1 MDIKQA
7 LKQYMSLRDEQEEV
21 ARRIRKLEL
30 ALARLEEEGSV
41 KDSVKGGYGGTQ
53 HFVIEGFPM
62 AEYNDVRSALIRQR
76 VRLTELHKE
85 ITTSVDAVHQLINE
99 IDNSEIRRIITY
111 RYVNGYTW
119 DRVAWAMKGRYTGDS
134 CYELVHRY
142 LQKSSENKK
151 EG

>member
-21 ARRIRKLEL
+21 ARRIRKLEQ

-53 HFVIEGFPM
+53 HFVIEGFPL
-62 AEYNDVRSALIRQR
+62 AEYNDVRSALIRQK

-85 ITTSVDAVHQLINE
+85 ITDSVDAVHELINSLE
-99 IDNSEIRRIITY
+99 NSEIRRMITY
-111 RYVNGYTW
+111 RYINGYTW
-119 DRVAWAMKGRYTGDS
+119 DKVAWEMKGRYTDDS
-134 CYELVHRY
+134 CRKMVMRY
-142 LQKSSENKK
+142 LEKD
-151 EG
+151 